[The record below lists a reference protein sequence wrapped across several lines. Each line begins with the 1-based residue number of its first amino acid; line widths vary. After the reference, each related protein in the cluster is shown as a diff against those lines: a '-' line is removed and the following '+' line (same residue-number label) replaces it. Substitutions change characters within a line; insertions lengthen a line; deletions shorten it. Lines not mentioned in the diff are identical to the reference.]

1 MLLSFRKF
9 DLPHLYITK
18 VNGEWCMVNTKLNKV
33 LRIRHKKIV
42 NDLNEL
48 YNDYQNHNYSMTSED
63 LEFILILSVM
73 AMEGVI

>member
-9 DLPHLYITK
+9 NLPHLYITK

-33 LRIRHKKIV
+33 LRIRHKKVV

-48 YNDYQNHNYSMTSED
+48 YSDYQNHNYSMTSED